1 MICPKVLWDSGRGGY
16 QRNAGTTQGHSRGGT
31 DFIAHATMMA
41 VIPMEAM
48 MGDRVL
54 NRRQEQLVARVR
66 EEGFATVEDLAGY
79 FEVAPQTIRRDLAV
93 LCDEG
98 LLRRYHGG
106 VSLPSSVENLA
117 YAKRQ
122 NLLHEEK
129 TRIASLLARHIPDDA
144 SLFINLGTTNEDVAR
159 ALVNHKGLRII
170 TNNLNVA
177 ITLSENPSF
186 EVIVAGGVVR
196 GRDHGVTG
204 QPTIELIRQFKV
216 DFGII
221 GISGIDPDGTLL
233 DFDLHEV
240 RVAQAIIEHSRQ
252 VFLAADHSKVGR
264 NALVRLG
271 PISLVHAW
279 FTDRAPSP
287 ELAAVLAE
295 AGTQVHVAAA

>member
-1 MICPKVLWDSGRGGY
+1 
-16 QRNAGTTQGHSRGGT
+16 
-31 DFIAHATMMA
+31 
-41 VIPMEAM
+41 
-48 MGDRVL
+48 MGDLAL
-54 NRRQEQLVARVR
+54 NRRQEQLMARVR
-66 EEGFATVEDLAGY
+66 EEGFATVEDLAGH
-79 FEVAPQTIRRDLAV
+79 FDVTQQTIRRDLAA
-93 LCDEG
+93 LCDAG
-98 LLRRYHGG
+98 FLRRYHGG

-129 TRIASLLARHIPDDA
+129 TRIATVLARHIPDDA

-159 ALVNHKGLRII
+159 ALMNHHGLRVI

-177 ITLSENPSF
+177 IMLSENPSF

-204 QPTIELIRQFKV
+204 QPAIELIRQFKV
-216 DFGII
+216 DFGVI
-221 GISGIDPDGTLL
+221 GISGIDLDGTLL
-233 DFDLHEV
+233 DFDLNEV

-271 PISLVHAW
+271 PISLAHAW
-279 FTDRAPSP
+279 FTDSAPP
-287 ELAAVLAE
+287 AELAAVLAE
-295 AGTQVHVAAA
+295 AGTQVHVAHA

>member
-1 MICPKVLWDSGRGGY
+1 
-16 QRNAGTTQGHSRGGT
+16 
-31 DFIAHATMMA
+31 MA
-41 VIPMEAM
+41 AIEPTEAM
-48 MGDRVL
+48 MGDLVL
-54 NRRQEQLVARVR
+54 NRRQGQLVARVR

-79 FEVAPQTIRRDLAV
+79 FDVTQQTIRRDLAM
-93 LCDEG
+93 LCDAG

-122 NLLHEEK
+122 HLLHEEK
-129 TRIASLLARHIPDDA
+129 ARIGALLARHIPDDA

-159 ALVNHKGLRII
+159 ALMNHRGLRVI

-177 ITLSENPSF
+177 TMLSENPSF

-204 QPTIELIRQFKV
+204 QPAIELVRQFKV
-216 DFGII
+216 DFGVI

-233 DFDLHEV
+233 DFDLDEV
-240 RVAQAIIEHSRQ
+240 RVAQAIIEHSRK
-252 VFLAADHSKVGR
+252 VLLAADHSKVGR

-279 FTDRAPSP
+279 FTDRDPPP
-287 ELAAVLAE
+287 ELAAVLRE
-295 AGTQVHVAAA
+295 VGTQVHVAEG

>member
-1 MICPKVLWDSGRGGY
+1 
-16 QRNAGTTQGHSRGGT
+16 
-31 DFIAHATMMA
+31 
-41 VIPMEAM
+41 
-48 MGDRVL
+48 MGDLTL
-54 NRRQEQLVARVR
+54 NRRQEQLVSRVR
-66 EEGFATVEDLAGY
+66 EEGFATVEDLAGH
-79 FEVAPQTIRRDLAV
+79 FDVAPQTIRRDLAA
-93 LCDEG
+93 LCDAG

-122 NLLHEEK
+122 HWLHEEK
-129 TRIASLLARHIPDDA
+129 TRIATLLAQHIPNDA

-159 ALVNHKGLRII
+159 ALMNHKGLRVI

-177 ITLSENPSF
+177 IMLSENPSF

-204 QPTIELIRQFKV
+204 QPAIELIRQFKV
-216 DFGII
+216 DFGVI

-233 DFDLHEV
+233 DFDLNEV

-271 PISLVHAW
+271 PISLVQAW
-279 FTDRAPSP
+279 FTDRPPPP

-295 AGTQVHVAAA
+295 LGTQVHVAA

>member
-1 MICPKVLWDSGRGGY
+1 MS
-16 QRNAGTTQGHSRGGT
+16 
-31 DFIAHATMMA
+31 A
-41 VIPMEAM
+41 VVRTEASM
-48 MGDRVL
+48 RDLVL

-66 EEGFATVEDLAGY
+66 EEGFATVEDLAGH
-79 FEVAPQTIRRDLAV
+79 FDVTQQTIRRDLTA
-93 LCDEG
+93 LCDGG

-122 NLLHEEK
+122 NLLQDEK
-129 TRIASLLARHIPDDA
+129 NRIAALLARHIPDDA

-159 ALVNHKGLRII
+159 ALMSHRGLRVI

-177 ITLSENPSF
+177 MMLSQNPSF

-204 QPTIELIRQFKV
+204 QPAIELIRQFKV
-216 DFGII
+216 DFGVI

-240 RVAQAIIEHSRQ
+240 RVAQTIIEHSRQ
-252 VFLAADHSKVGR
+252 VLLAADHSKLGR

-271 PISLVHAW
+271 SISLVHAW
-279 FTDRAPSP
+279 FTDREPPP
-287 ELAAVLAE
+287 EMVAVLKE
-295 AGTQVHVAAA
+295 AGTQLHVAGGA